1 MVYQLSDIVAL
12 YVDIVRSAV
21 PVALV
26 FGFGDLM
33 VSTLLRV
40 AFGGRLSF
48 GRL

>member
-1 MVYQLSDIVAL
+1 MELSAIVEL

-26 FGFGDLM
+26 FGFGDLI
-33 VSTLLRV
+33 VSTLLKV
-40 AFGGRLSF
+40 AFGGKLSF

>member
-1 MVYQLSDIVAL
+1 MEAFVEF
-12 YVDIVRSAV
+12 YVEILRSAL

-26 FGFGDLM
+26 FGFGDLI
-33 VSTLLRV
+33 VDTLLRV

>member
-1 MVYQLSDIVAL
+1 MDLTAIVAL

-26 FGFGDLM
+26 FGFGDLI
-33 VSTLLRV
+33 VSTLLKV
-40 AFGGRLSF
+40 AFGGRLSI

>member
-1 MVYQLSDIVAL
+1 MDLSAIVAL

-33 VSTLLRV
+33 VGTLFRV

>member
-1 MVYQLSDIVAL
+1 MELSDIVLL

-26 FGFGDLM
+26 FGFGDLI

-40 AFGGRLSF
+40 AFGGRLSI
-48 GRL
+48 GRI

>member
-1 MVYQLSDIVAL
+1 MAFQLPEIVAL

-33 VSTLLRV
+33 VTTFLRA

-48 GRL
+48 GKL